1 MSGSQF
7 LRFGGATS
15 CYILRAEKHALVLDC
30 GQVIRLTER
39 VSAKFFSAN
48 HPNDATIIRVD
59 TDNGSVCLV
68 CDWEHDSTSSDADF
82 AVVALRDT
90 ILAREE
96 TKAEGCV
103 FSYDEDRKL
112 SYDCGLSHAALTLKE
127 ALRGCALM
135 LYDGMYTEEEYPS
148 RKGWGHSTWQEG
160 VKAAT
165 QNHVSKLIITHH
177 LPERTD
183 EELLALEAQ
192 AQEVFPDIRFA
203 RAGDVY
209 VL

>member
-30 GQVIRLTER
+30 GQVLRLTER
-39 VSAKFFSAN
+39 VSARFFSAN

-68 CDWEHDSTSSDADF
+68 CDWEHDFTNSDADLSVP
-82 AVVALRDT
+82 APRDT

-96 TKAEGCV
+96 TKTESRI
-103 FSYDEDRKL
+103 FSYDEDHEL
-112 SYDCGLSHAALTLKE
+112 SYEKDCGLSHATLTLKE

-135 LYDGMYTEEEYPS
+135 LYDGMYTETLWT
-148 RKGWGHSTWQEG
+148 RTQ
-160 VKAAT
+160 KADRET
-165 QNHVSKLIITHH
+165 
-177 LPERTD
+177 
-183 EELLALEAQ
+183 
-192 AQEVFPDIRFA
+192 
-203 RAGDVY
+203 GC
-209 VL
+209 